1 MARITKKQANAELK
15 KLCLKD
21 KLTRKEKE
29 RYNELIRIIAENDWP
44 KQGKPKKF
52 DLEKEDLLKLA
63 NEYVET
69 CFDSKFIGFRKAQRF
84 ERYTKANGEDGVS
97 KITYDEP
104 EYAQIKLPAT
114 KEGFRVFMCKKFG
127 YESCSMDTIYQ
138 TIGEYSGISREIQDM
153 FSNHNING
161 TSKAEIHSSIGNRI
175 ISTTTDYVD
184 KTETKTEITGAMPI
198 VQIVDDL
205 K

>member
-29 RYNELIRIIAENDWP
+29 RYNELIRILVEPNRGG
-44 KQGKPKKF
+44 QPKKF

-69 CFDSKFIGFRKAQRF
+69 CFDSKFIGFRKAQKF
-84 ERYTKANGEDGVS
+84 ERYTKADGKIGVS

-104 EYAQIKLPAT
+104 SYEEIKVPAT

-127 YESCSMDTIYQ
+127 YKNCARDTLYN
-138 TIGEYSGISREIQDM
+138 TIGEYLGASREIQDI
-153 FSNHNING
+153 FANHNING
-161 TSKAEIHSSIGNRI
+161 TSKSDIHSSIGNRI
-175 ISTTTDYVD
+175 ISSTTDYVE